1 MLSSMR
7 NAAQGV
13 VGKAVMTVV
22 MGLIIVSFV
31 IWGVG
36 DMLRGFT
43 TSTVASVGGIKIS
56 AQEYRTAYDR
66 AIQQYQRRFRRPLTN
81 EQARQLGL
89 DRSILQQLL
98 NEAAIDDEA
107 HKLGLD
113 ISENAL
119 RAVITSN
126 PNFQDKSGAFDPS
139 RFESALRDMDMNEPG
154 FVSELRKQVLRQFI
168 VGALTTGITAPKAE
182 TRAEADYQG
191 QTRSADYFLL
201 PASAAGDIA
210 AASESELKTFYNDR
224 KSSYRAPEYRGM
236 SILALEPNT
245 IANPAEVSDADAE
258 AAYQKVA
265 GKDPKFG
272 APEKRDLQQ
281 ILFHSEADAEAAE
294 AKIKAG
300 ASFDDLVKERG
311 LKPEDTDL
319 GQTTKDAMLDQAEAN
334 PVFALPQGGVSGV
347 LKTQFGSVIVR
358 VKSIIPSTVKPF
370 KEVAEEVKREVSAS
384 RAGDKI
390 QALHDKIED
399 LRVSGKTILE
409 AAKAVGLTGRTI
421 DAVDAQGR
429 DPKGAPVNLPDAADL
444 IRSAF
449 ASDVGLDEA
458 PLDTKDGG
466 FVWFDITKIDPA
478 HDLTFDEAK
487 PEVEKQW
494 RAEQVDKALAGKA
507 DDLVK
512 EVKAGGNIA
521 SRSEERRR
529 RGEDGDGRPSR
540 RAVGPAG
547 AGGGRH
553 LPRAGRRRRL
563 GGDAGR
569 TGGVQDHR
577 RPDADRRFR
586 RRPRQGDGHRTR
598 KFDPRQPARPICR
611 RPAPHA
617 RRRRPSGRPAVRR
630 RQLTA

>member
-245 IANPAEVSDADAE
+245 IANPSEVSDADAE

-521 SRSEERRR
+521 SVAKSAGAEVKTATDVHRAEQSGLPEPVVAAIFREPAD
-529 RGEDGDGRPSR
+529 GEGSAATPDGR
-540 RAVGPAG
+540 VVFKI
-547 AGGGRH
+547 
-553 LPRAGRRRRL
+553 
-563 GGDAGR
+563 
-569 TGGVQDHR
+569 T
-577 RPDADRRFR
+577 ADRTPTVDFADARVKGMATELGNSTRDSLLDQYVGALR
-586 RRPRQGDGHRTR
+586 RTLGVAIHQDVLQSAEG
-598 KFDPRQPARPICR
+598 
-611 RPAPHA
+611 
-617 RRRRPSGRPAVRR
+617 S
-630 RQLTA
+630 